1 MLTTVWSV
9 KGGVGVSVVSAALA
23 VVRARASGAAL
34 LVDLAGDQPAL
45 LGLPEPSGP
54 GVWDWLESD
63 AGTARTL
70 ERLVVAVSPGLDLL
84 PAGHGSGVTVER
96 RVALVEALAGD
107 GRPVVVDAGMLRP
120 LSGEA
125 GPAADGG
132 PGRVALGRALA
143 EAGRSLLVTRPCYLA
158 LRRAAREAVRADAV
172 ALVVDP
178 GRALDRRDVAQVL
191 GLPVAG
197 VLEVDPAV
205 ARAVDAGT
213 LVTRLPRSVQ
223 RALRGVS

>member
-23 VVRARASGAAL
+23 VVRARATGSAL

-70 ERLVVAVSPGLDLL
+70 ERLVVAVAPDLDLL
-84 PAGHGSGVTVER
+84 PAGRGWDVPPAR
-96 RVALVEALAGD
+96 RAALVDALAGA
-107 GRPVVVDAGMLRP
+107 GRSVVVDAGMLRP
-120 LSGEA
+120 SAGEA
-125 GPAADGG
+125 GPVADGG
-132 PGRVALGRALA
+132 PCRVALGRALA

-158 LRRAAREAVRADAV
+158 LRRAAREEVRADAV
-172 ALVVDP
+172 VLVVDP

-191 GLPVAG
+191 GLPVAA

-205 ARAVDAGT
+205 ARSVDAGT
-213 LVTRLPRSVQ
+213 LVTRLPRSVE